1 MPRENLQVGVL
12 ADLCLPEWLKR
23 TQVSEYRDLWHP
35 APGPEIEIE
44 SALADGT
51 GNPMNR
57 VVITGMGWITPMGH
71 SLDTVWKRLLNAE
84 SGISKTTIFDAS
96 TFPTTFSAEVKDFRL
111 EDFVPDVSQHQGV
124 GRNTRF
130 ALGACAQAWEM
141 AGLPPLSQSS
151 VLSPQSSPLDLDRV
165 GIYLGSGEGSLDFDA
180 YTTAALASWQP
191 ETGSIDTV
199 KWAQIA
205 FERMQVTRELE
216 QEPNMPLSHLALL
229 TGARGPAMNCLT
241 ACAASTQAI
250 GEATEILRRGDA
262 DVMIGGGAH
271 SMIHPFGVTG
281 FNRLTA
287 LAQDDKLRETLGTDN
302 PILASRPFDLQR
314 GGFVL
319 GEGAGMVILETLDHA
334 QKRGATILAEV
345 VGYGSTAD
353 AYRITDQD
361 PDGRGAIA
369 AMHEALADAR
379 LSPTDVDY
387 INAHGTGTKENDG
400 NETTAIKSVFGDQA
414 KNVPVSSI
422 KSMMGHLIA
431 AAGAVEMICCVL
443 ALRDQ
448 MIPPTT
454 NLKNPDPECDLD
466 YVPNQARAAKVDVAV
481 SNSFGF
487 GGQNDT
493 IIIKRFTESL
503 P

>member
-1 MPRENLQVGVL
+1 
-12 ADLCLPEWLKR
+12 
-23 TQVSEYRDLWHP
+23 
-35 APGPEIEIE
+35 
-44 SALADGT
+44 
-51 GNPMNR
+51 MNR

-71 SLDTVWKRLLNAE
+71 SLDTVWQRLLNAE

-111 EDFVPDVSQHQGV
+111 EDFVPDAAQHQGV

-130 ALGACAQAWEM
+130 ALGACAQAWKM
-141 AGLPPLSQSS
+141 AGLPPLSPSP
-151 VLSPQSSPLDLDRV
+151 VPSPQSPVLDLDRV
-165 GIYLGSGEGSLDFDA
+165 GIYLGSGEGSLDFEA
-180 YTTAALASWQP
+180 YTTAALSSWQP
-191 ETGSIDTV
+191 ETGSIDSV